1 MARTLLEILPL
12 VLAAA
17 LSPTSLVMV
26 ITILGGKGD
35 SRRNSLLFVT
45 GGAIFLVLFG
55 LAVMVIFNHVVI
67 PIDYKGRLSFW
78 IDIVL
83 GGAII
88 LLVFRSLFGREKQD
102 WKEKAGNRPYLVVG
116 FLMMLINSSTEV
128 PFMAACK
135 IITEARLPLWDA
147 AILFSLQVIITMSLL
162 SFPVALSYAA
172 PRRSAAVLDRF
183 GALITR
189 YGNLLVKAIFLL
201 VGAYLIWR
209 GVRALA

>member
-35 SRRNSLLFVT
+35 ARRNSLLFVT

-55 LAVMVIFNHVVI
+55 LAVMLVFNHVVI

-83 GGAII
+83 GAAII
-88 LLVFRSLFGREKQD
+88 LLVFRSFFGKEKQD
-102 WKEKAGNRPYLVVG
+102 RKDKAGNRPYLVVG

-162 SFPVALSYAA
+162 SFPVALSYVA

-189 YGNLLVKAIFLL
+189 YGNLLVKVIFLL